1 MLLIY
6 FKTSKS
12 TKFIALHCKHG
23 TDKKCFESCNV
34 FILPG
39 GAAGPGYGGLG
50 IGSYPGETDLIT
62 YVLFNTQHT
71 HFSKIIQKKKN
82 PENNRKQKTVLF

>member
-62 YVLFNTQHT
+62 YVLFLILSIHILVKSYKT
-71 HFSKIIQKKKN
+71 
-82 PENNRKQKTVLF
+82 ENSRKQKAVLF